1 MKYLLEQL
9 FESNKDSKYIK
20 SSEEI
25 EKIFNKMFVI
35 SPFKVVQKQIKEIL
49 GDSEIIFGLEETSSG
64 FIFTPEFF
72 IIVGGSKGII
82 KYNYFFLSKIET
94 RPKSFTKSGSYLLD
108 GKEIIPLG
116 TKSDDYFEILNQIKV
131 KISEV
136 DFTNENQ
143 DHRNTQHRSTTL
155 TPLGLIINKG
165 ERFIEE
171 EMNPW
176 EIDEIQKNF
185 NLQVLNIDSL
195 NSLIK
200 SNEQTI
206 VGSEKGLDYLQK
218 FIRLKKYI
226 ESLQLL
232 IEGKLDESKNEIF
245 LFKSNL
251 LVLMKEIEDL
261 NKVHNSIYLVSILMI
276 NQYVNKEMMDFFENY
291 ELLDKLG
298 VFNSEYENQVLNKL
312 SSIENK
318 LSSINSKLS
327 YMNVLLT
334 YNTYQLHLLRK

>member
-1 MKYLLEQL
+1 M
-9 FESNKDSKYIK
+9 
-20 SSEEI
+20 
-25 EKIFNKMFVI
+25 
-35 SPFKVVQKQIKEIL
+35 
-49 GDSEIIFGLEETSSG
+49 
-64 FIFTPEFF
+64 
-72 IIVGGSKGII
+72 
-82 KYNYFFLSKIET
+82 
-94 RPKSFTKSGSYLLD
+94 
-108 GKEIIPLG
+108 G

-261 NKVHNSIYLVSILMI
+261 NKVHNSIYLVSIVMI

>member
-25 EKIFNKMFVI
+25 EKIFTKMF
-35 SPFKVVQKQIKEIL
+35 SFSLFKVVQKQIKEIL

-64 FIFTPEFF
+64 FIFTPDFF
-72 IIVGGSKGII
+72 IIVGIPKGII
-82 KYNYFFLSKIET
+82 KYNYFFLSKIKT
-94 RPKSFTKSGSYLLD
+94 RKKSFTKSGSYLLD
-108 GKEIIPLG
+108 DKEIIPLG

-136 DFTNENQ
+136 DFTNEIQ

-155 TPLGLIINKG
+155 TPLGLIINKV
-165 ERFIEE
+165 ERFKEN
-171 EMNPW
+171 EMNPL

-185 NLQVLNIDSL
+185 NLQVLNIDNL
-195 NSLIK
+195 NFLIK

-206 VGSEKGLDYLQK
+206 VGSERGLEYLQK

-226 ESLQLL
+226 ESIQLL
-232 IEGKLDESKNEIF
+232 IEGKLNESKNEFF

-251 LVLMKEIEDL
+251 LVLLKEIEDL
-261 NKVHNSIYLVSILMI
+261 NKVHKTIYLVSIVII

-327 YMNVLLT
+327 HMNVLLS